1 MKKFA
6 LAALILAGASS
17 ASNAQSL
24 PPTSTGF
31 SFGIGAFIPALVIVG
46 TVVAIASS
54 SSTSGTP

>member
-17 ASNAQSL
+17 ASNAQTVA
-24 PPTSTGF
+24 PTSLGL
-31 SFGIGAFIPALVIVG
+31 GIGTNEIIAGLVIIG